1 MNIQLDIEIL
11 NSDASGR
18 ELEVSE
24 GTTYEKVLEILDI
37 NQETVLILKEGQAVP
52 LDGMAVSGN
61 LTVMYI
67 ASQG

>member
-1 MNIQLDIEIL
+1 LNIQLNIEIL

-52 LDGMAVSGN
+52 SDGMAVSGN

>member
-1 MNIQLDIEIL
+1 LNIQLDIEIL

-37 NQETVLILKEGQAVP
+37 NQETVLLLKEGQAVP

-61 LTVMYI
+61 LTIMYI

>member
-1 MNIQLDIEIL
+1 MNIQLNIEIL

>member
-1 MNIQLDIEIL
+1 LNVKLNIELL
-11 NSDASGR
+11 NSEESSK

-24 GTTYEKVLEILDI
+24 GTSYEKVLEILDI

-52 LDGMAVSGN
+52 FDGMAKSGN
-61 LTVMYI
+61 LTIICI

>member
-1 MNIQLDIEIL
+1 LNIKLNIELL
-11 NSDASGR
+11 NSEDSSK

-24 GTTYEKVLEILDI
+24 GTSYEKVLEILDI

-52 LDGMAVSGN
+52 FDGMAQSGN
-61 LTVMYI
+61 LTIICI

>member
-1 MNIQLDIEIL
+1 MNIHLNIKIL
-11 NSDASGR
+11 NSDESGK

-24 GTTYEKVLEILDI
+24 GTTYEKVLDLLDI

-52 LDGMAVSGN
+52 FDGMAVSGN
-61 LTVMYI
+61 LTIMCI

>member
-1 MNIQLDIEIL
+1 MNIQLNIEIL

-52 LDGMAVSGN
+52 SDGMAVSGN